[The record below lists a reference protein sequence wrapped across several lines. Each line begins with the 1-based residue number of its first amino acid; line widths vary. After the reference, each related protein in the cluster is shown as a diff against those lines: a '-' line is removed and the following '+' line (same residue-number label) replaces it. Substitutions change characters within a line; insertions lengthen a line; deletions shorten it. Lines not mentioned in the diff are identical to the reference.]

1 MHVPNAPR
9 LAVVLALGV
18 AGVIAVILW
27 VQHYI
32 DAEVERRAQ
41 TTISERQRQ
50 VDTLP
55 VCEEPP
61 TLEEEIAEARR
72 RLEAFGDTAITP
84 HLLRLEVSRL
94 RYERQRNLPLI
105 PTPCRSPNTPVR

>member
-18 AGVIAVILW
+18 AGVVAVILW

-41 TTISERQRQ
+41 VTIAERQRQ
-50 VDTLP
+50 VEALP

-61 TLEEEIAEARR
+61 TLEEEIAEARQ
-72 RLEAFGDTAITP
+72 RLEAFGHTTISP
-84 HLLRLEVSRL
+84 LLLRSEASHL
-94 RYERQRNLPLI
+94 RFESQRNQPLI
-105 PTPCRSPNTPVR
+105 PTPCRSPNVPVR